1 MGAPC
6 YLGPVENDILQDLI
20 VRLRHFT
27 GERQWS
33 RFHDPKNLAMLVA
46 SEAGEL
52 LHLFRWVKNDDA
64 DAFARRPESRREI
77 EAEIADV
84 AIGVLL
90 LADRI
95 GVDLAAIV
103 RSKIARNA
111 EKYPIGTGSRLSP

>member
-1 MGAPC
+1 
-6 YLGPVENDILQDLI
+6 VENDILQDLI